1 MMKRLFDIL
10 ISGFSLLLF
19 SPFLF
24 IIALMI
30 RFSDNGPIFYKQKRV
45 GLNGKSFEI
54 FKFRSMKI
62 NSDKIGPYFTSDNDP
77 RITKIGKFLR
87 KTSIDE
93 LPQLLNVLL
102 NDMSIVGPRPN
113 VPQQE
118 SLYTPE
124 NWKKRNS
131 VQPGITGLSQATLRS
146 DATADQ
152 RLKMD
157 LYYIDHSRLLFD
169 IKIILMTIMQVIK
182 KGGN

>member
-1 MMKRLFDIL
+1 MKRLFDIL
-10 ISGFSLLLF
+10 VSSSLLISS

-24 IIALMI
+24 IIALI
-30 RFSDNGPIFYKQKRV
+30 IYFSDPGPIFYKQKRV
-45 GLNGKSFEI
+45 GLNGKSFKI
-54 FKFRSMKI
+54 LKFRSMKVD
-62 NSDKIGPYFTSDNDP
+62 SDKIGPYFTLDNDP

-87 KTSIDE
+87 RTSIDE
-93 LPQLLNVLL
+93 LPQLLNVFF

-131 VQPGITGLSQATLRS
+131 VQPGITGFAQATLRS
-146 DATADQ
+146 NATEDQ
-152 RLKMD
+152 RSKMD
-157 LYYIDHSRLLFD
+157 LYYVDHFSLLFD
-169 IKIILMTIMQVIK
+169 MKIIFMTIIQIIK